1 VSDGIDL
8 SCGRWQL
15 EHRMSGTPAVL
26 EARFDAPKQS
36 AAYTADG
43 LPTILSHRSPPAFG
57 DSKASRI
64 GPSEQRQG

>member
-1 VSDGIDL
+1 
-8 SCGRWQL
+8 
-15 EHRMSGTPAVL
+15 MSGTPAVL